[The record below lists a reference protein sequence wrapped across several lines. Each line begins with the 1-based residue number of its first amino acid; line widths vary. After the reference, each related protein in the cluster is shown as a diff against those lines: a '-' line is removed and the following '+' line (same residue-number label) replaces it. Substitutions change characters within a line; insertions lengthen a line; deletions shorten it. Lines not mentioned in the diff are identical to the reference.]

1 MNGTECIRRGVAQP
15 HPALPLAALGLA
27 TVCWGTSLV
36 ITKTAVRELPPF
48 TVFSVQLGTSV
59 CFLWLCLGLRR
70 APLRLTRAAIRAALA
85 GLLEPGLAYAA
96 CVWGLTRTSASS
108 ASVILASEPI
118 FIVLLA
124 WLLYANRPSAHT
136 LVLLC
141 AGLIGV
147 VMVSVRA
154 GTLSAGHVPG
164 NLSVAIGTLAA
175 ALYVVLSSRSVS
187 VVDSLTLV
195 ACQQTVGMMLALG
208 ILSVALIVGSE
219 AWPKDLAGS
228 TLLVCMLC
236 GVIQYA
242 LAFWLYLYGLKFV
255 PVSRAAMFLTL
266 IPVTAIATSA
276 LFLGESLDRW
286 QCFGCVIV
294 MASAM
299 LISQRQ

>member
-1 MNGTECIRRGVAQP
+1 VNGTECIRRGVAQP

-154 GTLSAGHVPG
+154 GTLTAGHVPG
-164 NLSVAIGTLAA
+164 NLIVAIGTLTA
-175 ALYVVLSSRSVS
+175 ALYVVLTSRSVS

-208 ILSVALIVGSE
+208 IFSVALVLGSE
-219 AWPKDLAGS
+219 AWPKDLAWS
-228 TLLVCMLC
+228 TLLVCMLS

-242 LAFWLYLYGLKFV
+242 LAFWLYLYGLRFV
-255 PVSRAAMFLTL
+255 PVSRAAIFLTL
-266 IPVTAIATSA
+266 IPVIAIATST
-276 LFLGESLDRW
+276 LFLGETLDRW
-286 QCFGCVIV
+286 QWVGCVIV
-294 MASAM
+294 VACAL
-299 LISQRQ
+299 LISQRH